1 MAGLTRF
8 TNSTRY
14 GPARMDAILLAAT
27 KPWTATMVAN
37 AGGITVPILKK
48 WLNQGLEELENNLAV
63 DEDYIPIKYT
73 KSWFYLEFE
82 AAAFT
87 TDMTASE
94 RIHQEFTDPKGDWK
108 AAAWWLEKRQ
118 REYYGKEVVQRHVG
132 HDGGAIQIKSIE
144 IVTPRIEGMN
154 VEVIDVQAYE
164 VRDDS

>member
-14 GPARMDAILLAAT
+14 GPARMDAIIDAAR
-27 KPWTATMVAN
+27 KGWTPTMVSN
-37 AGGITVPILKK
+37 AGGITVAILKK

-63 DEDYIPIKYT
+63 DDDYIPIKYT

-82 AAAFT
+82 SAAFN
-87 TDMTASE
+87 TDIGATN
-94 RIHQEFTDPKGDWK
+94 RIQYEIADPKGDWK

-144 IVTPRIEGMN
+144 IVTPRIEGVG
-154 VEVIDVQAYE
+154 VEVIDAQAYE
-164 VRDDS
+164 VRDET